1 MEEKEKRPI
10 LIFQKNAD
18 KLANRIII
26 PRTFCEKFGYSFY
39 MEIYEDEIR
48 IKPVKK
54 EGE

>member
-1 MEEKEKRPI
+1 MKEEKRPI

-18 KLANRIII
+18 KNANRIII
-26 PRTFCEKFGYSFY
+26 PRPFVEKFGYNFY
-39 MEIYEDEIR
+39 MEVYEDEIR